1 MIVVGGYHGS
11 VTGDLLGYKLPSTLA
26 ASDTP
31 CHLYG
36 SYNSCAA
43 NPRCGWCGSSGGKE
57 SFVILSSPAS
67 LVFILFIVNTLS
79 SSPSHL
85 VILCRQV
92 PPDLRGVPLQQQPQ
106 VWSCPS
112 IYPAVSTCYSCTDHG
127 GNRCQWCVHTGKCTA
142 RGGTWFLFHI
152 LCFIPL

>member
-1 MIVVGGYHGS
+1 MVGGYHGS

-26 ASDTP
+26 ATDTP

-92 PPDLRGVPLQQQPQ
+92 PPDLRGVPLQQQPAGVLLSRHLPGPLHLLQLHGPRRQQ
-106 VWSCPS
+106 VSVVRPHRQVYVERWDLVFIS
-112 IYPAVSTCYSCTDHG
+112 H
-127 GNRCQWCVHTGKCTA
+127 CVVLIVG
-142 RGGTWFLFHI
+142 
-152 LCFIPL
+152 